1 MENVRKLEVMVASW
15 YKNMPH
21 LPKNGQKW
29 LAENIWWLILVLV
42 VIGAMGVASVVM
54 ATFFAGVLLSTVG
67 GPVGA
72 AVGGI
77 ALVAVLVTL
86 LFSIVVLVIS
96 AMAVPPLRMLQK
108 KGWTLLFIV
117 ILLQVVAHAATFLLN
132 FNLIALVWNLF
143 FTAVAAY
150 FLFEVRDH
158 FVASRAKKAV
168 AKKKA

>member
-1 MENVRKLEVMVASW
+1 MENVRKLEVMMASW

-29 LAENIWWLILVLV
+29 LAENIWWLMLVLV
-42 VIGAMGVASVVM
+42 VIGAMGVASVIM
-54 ATFFAGVLLSTVG
+54 ATFFAGVLLSTI

-77 ALVAVLVTL
+77 ALVAVIVTM
-86 LFSIVVLVIS
+86 LFSIVILVLS
-96 AMAVPPLRMLQK
+96 AMAVSPLRMLLK

-117 ILLQVVAHAATFLLN
+117 ILLQVAAHVASFLLG
-132 FNLIALVWNLF
+132 FNLITLIWNLF

-150 FLFEVRDH
+150 FLFEIRDL
-158 FVASRAKKAV
+158 FVATR